1 MAKNLAEAKINTTLI
16 TECQIGTIMP
26 RVNKV
31 IIGTHSFMA
40 NGGQVQRLVPYFF
53 GSVYCICVN
62 HFAII

>member
-1 MAKNLAEAKINTTLI
+1 MAKNLASAKIDTTLI

-40 NGGQVQRLVPYFF
+40 NGGYVED
-53 GSVYCICVN
+53 SVI
-62 HFAII
+62 FLFSLPLL